1 MSRAEQQFKLR
12 MPPELRTQVEQAA
25 KEARRSLNAEIVL
38 RLEATFTQV
47 KQEAAQ

>member
-1 MSRAEQQFKLR
+1 MTRAEPQFKLR
-12 MPPELRTQVEQAA
+12 MPASLRAQVEQAA
-25 KEARRSLNAEIVL
+25 KDARGSLNVEILL